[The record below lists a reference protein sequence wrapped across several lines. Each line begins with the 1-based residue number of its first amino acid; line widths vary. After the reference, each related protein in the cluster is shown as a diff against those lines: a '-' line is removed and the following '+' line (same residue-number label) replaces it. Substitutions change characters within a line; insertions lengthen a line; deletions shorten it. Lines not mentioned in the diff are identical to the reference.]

1 MKTHF
6 YKQTFLL
13 LTLVAYSLIFTS
25 CENDETITTEITNE
39 QNIQKSI
46 ITDVSLSEIPS
57 IEKYVNNNLSRDY
70 KVSLNVA
77 QINNSREP
85 DVEIEIK
92 TDQIKQSTNTDN
104 ISNYS
109 FSAKYTDHN
118 HELNIINFVVSEKYD
133 QSLYSYI
140 IIYKPEPV
148 WFESKNEVL
157 VMDDFSGEIL
167 FFNYDGSYVGTSIL
181 QNGIFISSTTRT
193 PCDGDGNNN
202 GGSSGGGGNGG
213 TGGTTGGSTGGGSTG
228 GGGGGGGTTGG
239 SASCTCGPEHSWGDP
254 ECSCDEFEIIVIV
267 LSLTNPEILDLLQ
280 RGPCDGDVQGDP
292 CERSSSNP
300 CDNEVIGVEIANI
313 LFNNESWEDYP
324 CQKDIVQEAY
334 NVCSPITNLFQDIF
348 EGNTSADVEFFAD
361 PNYINYA
368 VTEGTF
374 APERIPI
381 TFGLNSLEGSDILM
395 TTVAIHEI
403 FHANLYY
410 IFKVNSED
418 SDPSNDFNIPQNS
431 NPTYAELVEAFASLE
446 TGSSSSTIQ
455 HNFIANYK
463 NQIAQGVYNWA
474 VTQGGYSESNNLLE
488 DLKKLAWV
496 GLKDTDLWNQSL

>member
-1 MKTHF
+1 MNLRSPKEIIEEIKSLVDTTGFIYTLCLILVEDFHLNAEEMHEVDF
-6 YKQTFLL
+6 RARLNKNEISLLIGFL
-13 LTLVAYSLIFTS
+13 
-25 CENDETITTEITNE
+25 
-39 QNIQKSI
+39 IQKEI
-46 ITDVSLSEIPS
+46 SLEKPKHPLDLISLKKKTRKIMDELHSSTMIPS
-57 IEKYVNNNLSRDY
+57 INKFRPIIDNLKEGNDINPSKEDFFGGEDVFIEPIFYSGDGIYDFQYIEYLNKKY
-70 KVSLNVA
+70 
-77 QINNSREP
+77 
-85 DVEIEIK
+85 
-92 TDQIKQSTNTDN
+92 
-104 ISNYS
+104 
-109 FSAKYTDHN
+109 
-118 HELNIINFVVSEKYD
+118 KYD
-133 QSLYSYI
+133 EKWL
-140 IIYKPEPV
+140 
-148 WFESKNEVL
+148 NENTN
-157 VMDDFSGEIL
+157 FY
-167 FFNYDGSYVGTSIL
+167 F
-181 QNGIFISSTTRT
+181 
-193 PCDGDGNNN
+193 
-202 GGSSGGGGNGG
+202 
-213 TGGTTGGSTGGGSTG
+213 
-228 GGGGGGGTTGG
+228 
-239 SASCTCGPEHSWGDP
+239 
-254 ECSCDEFEIIVIV
+254 DEV
-267 LSLTNPEILDLLQ
+267 
-280 RGPCDGDVQGDP
+280 
-292 CERSSSNP
+292 
-300 CDNEVIGVEIANI
+300 VEIANI

-324 CQKDIVQEAY
+324 CQKDIVQGAY

-348 EGNTSADVEFFAD
+348 EGNTSADVEFFVD

-496 GLKDTDLWNQSL
+496 GLKDTDLWNHFEINPFNQNEVSEINSIISHETVDQGYAIGNFCN